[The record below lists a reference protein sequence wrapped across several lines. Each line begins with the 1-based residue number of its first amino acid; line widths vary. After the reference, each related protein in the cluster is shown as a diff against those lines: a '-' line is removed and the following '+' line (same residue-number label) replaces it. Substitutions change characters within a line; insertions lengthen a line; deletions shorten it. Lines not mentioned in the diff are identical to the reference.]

1 MKRFNIPPMRI
12 RTTLIVASTG
22 VVFFLLIVA
31 GAVYYGNSR
40 INTTL
45 TVILDHYES
54 VEVMKELETLP
65 IHIRRHEKDYFLN
78 IEVSR
83 DNQEKCM
90 RLWEEKIERMN
101 DNLEIAEKFMKDL
114 GFVNLE
120 ETMKVLH
127 DKLDYYR
134 EGFRKT
140 VKKIDEGE
148 ITTPQEANIA
158 INPYKDAIYQVTHL
172 SRDISQKFE
181 NRVEALYRDANRV
194 SIIINRSILIVG
206 GISMV
211 FTFFFVRFLIGSIT
225 SPIRSFTHRIRELA
239 VGEGDLTMK
248 VHTHGVVCSDLIDCG
263 IEDCPCYGEKVS
275 DCSEIA
281 GSLAY
286 RKGREAYCPPIAEGR
301 IQDCSECEVTG
312 KLINHEMDELAYNV
326 DTFISRIRSVVSDV
340 MAIAKK
346 LSTYSNQLSS
356 TISSFSEN
364 AQSQAAGAEEV
375 TATMEEIA
383 AGIDNIS
390 NNSDYQ
396 FSSTT
401 SMVEEFKELSEL
413 IESVGRDIS
422 TAQELSDN
430 ISGQAQSGNESLKLM
445 NNSMGKINESSSR
458 VSNII
463 SIINDISDQINLL
476 SLNASIEAAR
486 AGEQGRG
493 FAVVADEI
501 SKLADETA
509 TSLKE
514 IDQLIKQNE
523 DEITQGMTNVNSTI
537 ESISMIVYAIDSIS
551 GKINEIYQAMQK
563 QRDKNET
570 VSQSIQDVKEKS
582 DEVRMGSQE
591 QKNAVNEVMKS
602 ITSINDLTQQ
612 NADGADSLANNA
624 KEIAEM
630 AENLEKRVDYFKV
643 E

>member
-1 MKRFNIPPMRI
+1 M
-12 RTTLIVASTG
+12 
-22 VVFFLLIVA
+22 
-31 GAVYYGNSR
+31 
-40 INTTL
+40 
-45 TVILDHYES
+45 
-54 VEVMKELETLP
+54 
-65 IHIRRHEKDYFLN
+65 
-78 IEVSR
+78 
-83 DNQEKCM
+83 
-90 RLWEEKIERMN
+90 
-101 DNLEIAEKFMKDL
+101 
-114 GFVNLE
+114 
-120 ETMKVLH
+120 
-127 DKLDYYR
+127 
-134 EGFRKT
+134 
-140 VKKIDEGE
+140 
-148 ITTPQEANIA
+148 
-158 INPYKDAIYQVTHL
+158 
-172 SRDISQKFE
+172 DISQEYDKTIKL
-181 NRVEALYRDANRV
+181 LYRDASRV
-194 SIIINRSILIVG
+194 SYIIDRSILIIG
-206 GISMV
+206 GISMI

-225 SPIRSFTHRIRELA
+225 SPIRSFTRRIRELA

-248 VHTHGVVCSDLIDCG
+248 VHTHGVNCSAIIDCG

-275 DCSEIA
+275 DCAEIA

-301 IQDCSECEVTG
+301 IQDCSECEVTD

-326 DTFISRIRSVVSDV
+326 DTFISRIRSVVADV
-340 MAIAKK
+340 MAIARR
-346 LSTYSNQLSS
+346 LATYSDQLSK

-396 FSSTT
+396 FSSMT
-401 SMVEEFKELSEL
+401 SMVDEFKELSEL
-413 IESVGRDIS
+413 IESVGRDIA

-514 IDQLIKQNE
+514 IDTLIRQNE
-523 DEITQGMTNVNSTI
+523 DEIAQGMTNVNSTI

-551 GKINEIYQAMQK
+551 GKINEIYEAMK
-563 QRDKNET
+563 RQRDKNET
-570 VSQSIQDVKEKS
+570 VSESIQDVKVKS
-582 DEVRMGSQE
+582 DEVRVASQE

-612 NADGADSLANNA
+612 NADGADTLSTNA
-624 KEIAEM
+624 REIAEM
-630 AENLEKRVDYFKV
+630 ADNLEKRVDYFKV